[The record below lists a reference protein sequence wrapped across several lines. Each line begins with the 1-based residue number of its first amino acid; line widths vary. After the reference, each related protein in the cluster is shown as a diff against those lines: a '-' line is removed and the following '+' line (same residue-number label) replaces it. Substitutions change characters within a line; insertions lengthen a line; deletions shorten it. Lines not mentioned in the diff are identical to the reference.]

1 MNKNKATYL
10 PRPQRKLMA
19 VAIAALCASPAFA
32 AGDFNAL
39 GDLGGGQSWGYGV
52 SGDGSVVVGSA
63 RLPAPGGQQAFRWA
77 GGNMQSIG
85 HLGAGYSEGFGV
97 SADGSTIV
105 GHSTTAAN
113 FTHAFRWTQAG
124 GMQDLGT
131 LGGMVSVAYAA
142 SADGSVVVGHS
153 GIGAEDR
160 AFRWTQGGG
169 MQSIGTL
176 GGADSYAY
184 GVSANGQVVVGA
196 SKVTPGFVNMH
207 AYRWTPGGGMQD
219 LGTFGGQD
227 SWARA
232 VSQDGEVVVGEATII
247 SGEAHAFRWTQAGGI
262 VDLGTL
268 GGLTSGAFGVSAD
281 GSVVVGSSR
290 VANAAGYR
298 AFRWTAAGGMQPVS
312 AWLAAS
318 GVALPA
324 GYVLRDAK
332 GVSADGSVIVGTAMN
347 AASLPEAYLA
357 RVVAA
362 PPPGGGNPGQN
373 ANSGIGSGIINPT
386 RFNVSVAE
394 AASRAAQAG
403 NELPNLA
410 LFGAHHRSL
419 LDSGLARSAD
429 GACAWATADHG
440 EFNASDNR
448 ATLAEVGACKDFGSV
463 RIGLG
468 VGQAWS
474 KQKWS
479 LGGKAE
485 YNGQYLIAEI
495 ANDFGNGIE
504 GSLTGYHGRFDTDF
518 RRHYMNGANVASSR
532 GDSDAVSSALRAR
545 VDWKDALQAASFS
558 FSPYAAYTHIRTRLD
573 GYTETGGG
581 FPVAYSASKWKT
593 DDVRVG
599 VAARTEIGP
608 ATQLRLAGELVHRFD
623 DSTDGVKGQVLGLW
637 AFNLDGEKVKQNW
650 TRATLDIDHKLS
662 ENGVLTAGAN
672 LATQG
677 GDPSWGVT
685 LGYRA
690 AF

>member
-1 MNKNKATYL
+1 MNKNKARQL
-10 PRPQRKLMA
+10 PLTRRKLMA
-19 VAIAALCASPAFA
+19 VAIAALCTAPAFG
-32 AGDFNAL
+32 AGSLSSVVVPGA
-39 GDLGGGQSWGYGV
+39 SASYGYGI
-52 SGDGSVVVGSA
+52 SGDGSVLVGEAIVGNDYKAFRWSGGTAQLLGALGGNQSIAFAASANGAVIVGSA
-63 RLPAPGGQQAFRWA
+63 DTPTSR
-77 GGNMQSIG
+77 
-85 HLGAGYSEGFGV
+85 
-97 SADGSTIV
+97 
-105 GHSTTAAN
+105 
-113 FTHAFRWTQAG
+113 HAFRWTQAG

-131 LGGMVSVAYAA
+131 LGGSASYGYGI
-142 SADGSVVVGHS
+142 SADGNVVVGSSHTA
-153 GIGAEDR
+153 GGEIR

-169 MQSIGTL
+169 MQDIGTL
-176 GGADSYAY
+176 GG
-184 GVSANGQVVVGA
+184 
-196 SKVTPGFVNMH
+196 
-207 AYRWTPGGGMQD
+207 
-219 LGTFGGQD
+219 
-227 SWARA
+227 
-232 VSQDGEVVVGEATII
+232 I
-247 SGEAHAFRWTQAGGI
+247 SNAA
-262 VDLGTL
+262 
-268 GGLTSGAFGVSAD
+268 GVSAD
-281 GSVVVGSSR
+281 GSVVVGQSQPGNNGNFHAYRWTQAGGMQDLGTLGGNYSEATGVSYDGNVVVGR
-290 VANAAGYR
+290 AENAATNMRAFRWVAGAGMVDLGTLGGLRSEAMAVSGDGKVVVGRSDVINLPTTR
-298 AFRWTAAGGMQPVS
+298 AFRWTQATGMQSVA
-312 AWLAAS
+312 AWLGGA

-324 GYVLRDAK
+324 GWEAVEAYATN
-332 GVSADGSVIVGTAMN
+332 ADGSVVVGNATTA
-347 AASLPEAYLA
+347 AGVDEAYLA
-357 RVVAA
+357 RVTPA
-362 PPPGGGNPGQN
+362 G
-373 ANSGIGSGIINPT
+373 GSGLINPT
-386 RFNVSVAE
+386 RFNASVAE

-403 NELPNLA
+403 AAMPSLT